1 MITITADGACSGNGQ
16 ANPSAG
22 WAAILRS
29 DGNFKIISGKLPG
42 KQTNNRAELTA
53 VLEAF
58 RALKVTA
65 GDITLRFDSDYVGRG
80 ITEWMRGWHDS
91 GWKSTR
97 KRHPLLNQDL
107 WEQVYAISQNYH
119 ITYEHITGHSGD
131 EDNERC
137 DALAKLES
145 IR

>member
-29 DGNFKIISGKLPG
+29 NGKHKIISGKLPG

-58 RALKVTA
+58 RALKV
-65 GDITLRFDSDYVGRG
+65 
-80 ITEWMRGWHDS
+80 
-91 GWKSTR
+91 
-97 KRHPLLNQDL
+97 
-107 WEQVYAISQNYH
+107 
-119 ITYEHITGHSGD
+119 
-131 EDNERC
+131 
-137 DALAKLES
+137 
-145 IR
+145 